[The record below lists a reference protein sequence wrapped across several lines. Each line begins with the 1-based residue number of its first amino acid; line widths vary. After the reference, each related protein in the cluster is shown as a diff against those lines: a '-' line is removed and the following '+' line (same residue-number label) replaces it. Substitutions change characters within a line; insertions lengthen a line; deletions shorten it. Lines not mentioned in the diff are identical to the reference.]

1 MSYTNNRSKGF
12 PLCAHILQVQFWLF
26 CLCPIQKLLLRNVVF
41 IVSNC
46 QMKCT
51 LMQLPR
57 TPQQLQYIAS
67 SKTHLKNIL
76 AKQEH
81 AYQTHSSTVAV
92 NFAWA
97 NTSQTPLRK
106 CKNLVY
112 IVIDVLRFSTHAH
125 SLTLLLSNTLPLKHA
140 AAYQWLQHSSTA
152 RGSLSYSPSMPLP
165 RHRLRA
171 LKLRS
176 TEVGSLPDCSGVES
190 STSNT

>member
-1 MSYTNNRSKGF
+1 MFYTNNGSKGF
-12 PLCAHILQVQFWLF
+12 PLCTHILQVQFWL
-26 CLCPIQKLLLRNVVF
+26 CYLCPIQILLLRNVVF
-41 IVSNC
+41 FVSNC
-46 QMKCT
+46 QMKLT
-51 LMQLPR
+51 PMQLPR

-67 SKTHLKNIL
+67 SKRHLDHLNKIGTCLANI
-76 AKQEH
+76 
-81 AYQTHSSTVAV
+81 VAV
-92 NFAWA
+92 ISAWA
-97 NTSQTPLRK
+97 NTTQTPLRK

-140 AAYQWLQHSSTA
+140 AAYQWLQHSSAA
-152 RGSLSYSPSMPLP
+152 RGSLSYTPSMPLP

-171 LKLRS
+171 LKPRS